1 MITMEDGVIS
11 LTRGD
16 TAYLS
21 LNLTNDEGEPYEFKD
36 GDKVTLTV
44 KQDYEDT
51 ENYLFQKIVEGG
63 DTIVIEPSD
72 TKPYEYGRYV
82 YDVQVNT
89 AVGEVFTVIGPN
101 TFKITKEAT
110 L

>member
-21 LNLTNDEGEPYEFKD
+21 LNLTNNDGEPYEFKN
-36 GDKVTLTV
+36 GDTVTLSV
-44 KQDYEDT
+44 KKDYEDV
-51 ENYLFQKIVEGG
+51 ENYLFQKVVAAG
-63 DTIVIEPSD
+63 DTIVIEPQD

-89 AVGEVFTVIGPN
+89 AVGEVFTVLGPN

>member
-16 TAYLS
+16 TAYLH
-21 LNLTNDEGEPYEFKD
+21 LNLTNNGEPYEFKD
-36 GDKVTLTV
+36 GDTVTLTV
-44 KQDYEDT
+44 KKDYEDI
-51 ENYLFQKIVEGG
+51 ENYLFQKTIPAG
-63 DTIVIEPSD
+63 DTFVIEPSD
-72 TKPYEYGRYV
+72 TKEYEYGRYV

-89 AVGEVFTVIGPN
+89 AIGEIFTVIGPN
-101 TFKITKEAT
+101 TFKLTKEAT